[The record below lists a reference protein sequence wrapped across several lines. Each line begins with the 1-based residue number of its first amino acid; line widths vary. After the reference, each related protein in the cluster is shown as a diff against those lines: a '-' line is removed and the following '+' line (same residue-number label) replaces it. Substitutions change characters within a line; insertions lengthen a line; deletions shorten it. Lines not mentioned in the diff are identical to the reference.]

1 MDPVSAIG
9 LASGI
14 LTFVE
19 AGLKL
24 VKIAYNIHNSLDGVL
39 DDNRHRES
47 VTSEVSKAALRLEVV
62 GNARLTPQQESLSD
76 LAKKCKAT
84 STDLVKALNQV
95 KPKQSSSNPFKSL
108 RYAIKAEIK
117 AKDITELENRLKDYR
132 DQLTLALVDFSR
144 VQSAGGFS
152 ELISLAKGNEATLKS
167 LTQTMEHLRQSQLS
181 TPDSI
186 ASTQAY
192 SQFQRLL
199 MVDDET
205 RRSIYQDHILESLKF
220 DEMHQRFD
228 AVHSAHED
236 TFRWIYEPA
245 EVIEEDNGLSY
256 EERIRQEA
264 LKMQLESRERFIG
277 WLLSQDS
284 STPIFHISGKLG
296 SGKSTLMKFLCSH
309 QKTEDALTEWAGA
322 KKLAFTSFFFW
333 RNGSKAQKS
342 LDGLCR
348 SILHD
353 VLRER
358 PDLILEVFPSQW
370 SQTKQTPWKVE
381 NRQRIPSS
389 VIKNALERL
398 LQNRKLYQQH
408 KFCIFIDGLD
418 EFEPGVQDG
427 LDYIDLVNVLRK
439 WTAHADGNL
448 KLCLSSREEGVF
460 MDEYESDP
468 GFRLQYLTRF
478 DMRSYVR
485 RRLTDLKDEDLKGE
499 FAAEIPRK
507 SSGIFLWTYLV
518 VKMIRNKMT
527 HKASSETLRKYLN
540 TLPRGLESLFYHIF
554 QQLEP
559 NDARKT
565 LRIIDSLQTAKSNNI
580 ELPLLAFSLLDRYDN
595 DSEFSLR
602 NGLED
607 ETIPDEGILQ
617 AQLRGA
623 CGGLI
628 ECHEGTQLERLQVL
642 EFVHRSVPDMFY
654 NDTENPQ
661 LSEQMEVALDGTNT
675 IDVVSH
681 LCFATFRLSR
691 QTGTSDIER
700 TFFNNMRLA
709 ALSGHTDYI
718 QWKILNDAKAMNN
731 STKRALVGQSIL
743 TSKHWELFFQNDIF
757 TMDPTI
763 PLIPVVHTQDLSDD
777 DLTGSDSCSLSAW
790 QFYLTYVILRLNYQQ
805 STLPENLVNV
815 IDRFLR
821 RGADPYCRILVAFEE
836 TRVSMTIC
844 FRESKTYHAVPRTS
858 SNFLCGYRIKGI
870 IERCLKL
877 RGDPLVDWDKEFT
890 QEFLFREWI
899 AFELGHHFDSLSFF
913 TSSATM
919 RYNNVMKPR
928 LQNNDRC
935 LYNDNPLSPVYARSR
950 SERARAPTPIQH
962 NGHIYDL
969 IGVNSHQQLILR
981 DQCALHLDIRIE
993 CFAGRAVILDG
1004 EPWQVDY
1011 LEAIPDPLDF
1021 TKPPRRVLHLK
1032 RWTEKGQIQKAIDE
1046 PDNLRAI
1053 FPGSR
1058 GKHTLGPIKHGIRI
1072 QKPLL
1077 PGTTFEARLRGR
1089 ELYGPFQ
1096 IEAKKDGQ
1104 LVAKHVLDGFCLIKF
1119 TIEPHE
1125 IAPSYVRV
1133 NCPDFGGCFDI
1144 DAFLYCE
1151 DKLRCRATSVKA
1163 IKAMRL
1169 PTSDR
1174 DPMFGTLSRGP
1185 VPLLTNGLDHL
1196 IVFEKFIRDCTVPSP
1211 NTPQQR
1217 RLTILNLSMCDQG
1230 DAKIHNPDAIMSVVD
1245 TLACK
1250 EYVKLLERNRIHI
1263 DMFTGVD
1270 GPTRQV
1276 VHAKAIVIDDRT
1288 LFSTGAIVDT
1298 KPINKADFSIELPP
1312 MAAEAFQVYMQEAIP
1327 GGVSNER
1334 RAHLGSQLASLGVII
1349 NDPIASLTYI
1359 SRAQH
1364 TLLRGAR
1371 RDLLV
1376 SVSELVDPKITK
1388 LLVRRAANGVT
1399 VTIQV
1404 REIDAV
1410 SSRILTQATRRYGKR
1425 LSVEDVSWWEP
1436 RPHYNA
1442 IIADD
1447 SLAYLGTSYFWPT
1460 QRNMI
1465 HQGRSLE
1472 NGVLL
1477 EGEAVKVLREQLD
1490 ELRDLFT
1497 KHFLQYWRRLS
1508 HWPSIVSSGRE
1519 SSYPAAGMVHET
1531 IILPLRLCRPDEV
1544 TCRPQH
1550 TLLFKRRRKCYK
1562 DQQGYWHGC
1571 VCSVIA
1577 VSAFQNNR
1585 DETSDREARAQSH
1598 MVSIQ
1603 REMMSEDVGSAETR
1617 ALFCYVAST
1626 IDHGW
1631 LLQLIAKRSGHNRLR
1646 ISSSSVT
1653 FTGGFQVKAVDKM
1666 DIMRGRK
1673 GQY

>member
-167 LTQTMEHLRQSQLS
+167 LTQAMEHLRQSQLS
-181 TPDSI
+181 TPGSI

-205 RRSIYQDHILESLKF
+205 RRAIYQDHILESLKF

-236 TFRWIYEPA
+236 TFRWMYEPA

-264 LKMQLESRERFIG
+264 LKCDPQMQLESRERFIG

-485 RRLTDLKDEDLKGE
+485 SRLTDLKDEDLKGE

-540 TLPRGLESLFYHIF
+540 TLPRSLESLFYHIF

-565 LRIIDSLQTAKSNNI
+565 LRIIDSLQTAKLNNI

-607 ETIPDEGILQ
+607 ETIPDEGILR

-691 QTGTSDIER
+691 QTGTSDIERSTCQSIVLMRFQEKIDKPPYHFIENIGLWVDDGWLDDNQAKWLYFVATVTRIQHIKPYQSAAIVRHEIR

-777 DLTGSDSCSLSAW
+777 DLTGSDSCSLSPPFPRAW
-790 QFYLTYVILRLNYQQ
+790 
-805 STLPENLVNV
+805 
-815 IDRFLR
+815 
-821 RGADPYCRILVAFEE
+821 
-836 TRVSMTIC
+836 
-844 FRESKTYHAVPRTS
+844 
-858 SNFLCGYRIKGI
+858 
-870 IERCLKL
+870 
-877 RGDPLVDWDKEFT
+877 
-890 QEFLFREWI
+890 
-899 AFELGHHFDSLSFF
+899 
-913 TSSATM
+913 
-919 RYNNVMKPR
+919 
-928 LQNNDRC
+928 
-935 LYNDNPLSPVYARSR
+935 
-950 SERARAPTPIQH
+950 
-962 NGHIYDL
+962 
-969 IGVNSHQQLILR
+969 
-981 DQCALHLDIRIE
+981 
-993 CFAGRAVILDG
+993 
-1004 EPWQVDY
+1004 
-1011 LEAIPDPLDF
+1011 
-1021 TKPPRRVLHLK
+1021 
-1032 RWTEKGQIQKAIDE
+1032 
-1046 PDNLRAI
+1046 
-1053 FPGSR
+1053 
-1058 GKHTLGPIKHGIRI
+1058 
-1072 QKPLL
+1072 
-1077 PGTTFEARLRGR
+1077 
-1089 ELYGPFQ
+1089 
-1096 IEAKKDGQ
+1096 
-1104 LVAKHVLDGFCLIKF
+1104 
-1119 TIEPHE
+1119 
-1125 IAPSYVRV
+1125 
-1133 NCPDFGGCFDI
+1133 
-1144 DAFLYCE
+1144 
-1151 DKLRCRATSVKA
+1151 
-1163 IKAMRL
+1163 
-1169 PTSDR
+1169 
-1174 DPMFGTLSRGP
+1174 
-1185 VPLLTNGLDHL
+1185 
-1196 IVFEKFIRDCTVPSP
+1196 
-1211 NTPQQR
+1211 
-1217 RLTILNLSMCDQG
+1217 
-1230 DAKIHNPDAIMSVVD
+1230 
-1245 TLACK
+1245 
-1250 EYVKLLERNRIHI
+1250 
-1263 DMFTGVD
+1263 
-1270 GPTRQV
+1270 
-1276 VHAKAIVIDDRT
+1276 
-1288 LFSTGAIVDT
+1288 
-1298 KPINKADFSIELPP
+1298 
-1312 MAAEAFQVYMQEAIP
+1312 
-1327 GGVSNER
+1327 
-1334 RAHLGSQLASLGVII
+1334 
-1349 NDPIASLTYI
+1349 
-1359 SRAQH
+1359 
-1364 TLLRGAR
+1364 
-1371 RDLLV
+1371 
-1376 SVSELVDPKITK
+1376 
-1388 LLVRRAANGVT
+1388 
-1399 VTIQV
+1399 
-1404 REIDAV
+1404 
-1410 SSRILTQATRRYGKR
+1410 
-1425 LSVEDVSWWEP
+1425 
-1436 RPHYNA
+1436 
-1442 IIADD
+1442 
-1447 SLAYLGTSYFWPT
+1447 
-1460 QRNMI
+1460 
-1465 HQGRSLE
+1465 
-1472 NGVLL
+1472 
-1477 EGEAVKVLREQLD
+1477 
-1490 ELRDLFT
+1490 
-1497 KHFLQYWRRLS
+1497 
-1508 HWPSIVSSGRE
+1508 
-1519 SSYPAAGMVHET
+1519 
-1531 IILPLRLCRPDEV
+1531 
-1544 TCRPQH
+1544 
-1550 TLLFKRRRKCYK
+1550 
-1562 DQQGYWHGC
+1562 
-1571 VCSVIA
+1571 
-1577 VSAFQNNR
+1577 
-1585 DETSDREARAQSH
+1585 
-1598 MVSIQ
+1598 
-1603 REMMSEDVGSAETR
+1603 
-1617 ALFCYVAST
+1617 
-1626 IDHGW
+1626 
-1631 LLQLIAKRSGHNRLR
+1631 
-1646 ISSSSVT
+1646 
-1653 FTGGFQVKAVDKM
+1653 
-1666 DIMRGRK
+1666 
-1673 GQY
+1673 

>member
-24 VKIAYNIHNSLDGVL
+24 VKIAYNIHNSLDGIL

-47 VTSEVSKAALRLEVV
+47 VTNEVSKAALRLEVA
-62 GNARLTPQQESLSD
+62 GNASLTPEQESLWD

-84 STDLVKALNQV
+84 STELVKALNEV

-108 RYAIKAEIK
+108 RYAVKANVK
-117 AKDITELENRLKDYR
+117 AKDINGLENKLKDYR
-132 DQLTLALVDFSR
+132 DQLILALVELSR
-144 VQSAGGFS
+144 VEAADGFS
-152 ELISLAKGNEATLKS
+152 ELISLAKDNEATLKR
-167 LTQTMEHLRQSQLS
+167 LTQAIEHLRHSQLS
-181 TPDSI
+181 APDSI
-186 ASTQAY
+186 SNTQACT
-192 SQFQRLL
+192 QFQRLL

-205 RRSIYQDHILESLKF
+205 RRSMYQDFILESLKF
-220 DEMHQRFD
+220 NEMHQRFE
-228 AVHSAHED
+228 AVHGAHED
-236 TFRWIYEPA
+236 TFKWIYEP
-245 EVIEEDNGLSY
+245 IETIEKDDYLSLKDDNWSDVEEHDLTY
-256 EERIRQEA
+256 EERIQREA
-264 LKMQLESRERFIG
+264 LKCAPQMQLKSRERFLG
-277 WLLSQDS
+277 WLVSEES
-284 STPIFHISGKLG
+284 SSPIFHISGKLG

-309 QKTEDALTEWAGA
+309 QKTEEILTKWAGT

-333 RNGSKAQKS
+333 RNGSKPQKS

-348 SILHD
+348 SMLHD
-353 VLRER
+353 VLRKR
-358 PDLILEVFPSQW
+358 PDLIPEVFPGHWNQA
-370 SQTKQTPWKVE
+370 KQTPWKVD
-381 NRQRIPSS
+381 NRQEIPSS

-398 LQNRKLYQQH
+398 LQNDKLYQQH

-427 LDYIDLVNVLRK
+427 LDYIDLVNVLRQ
-439 WTAHADGNL
+439 WTIHADGNL

-468 GFRLQYLTRF
+468 SFRLQDLTRF
-478 DMRSYVR
+478 DMQIYVR
-485 RRLTDLKDEDLKGE
+485 SRLSNLKDEGLKSDL
-499 FAAEIPRK
+499 ATEIPEK

-518 VKMIRNKMT
+518 VKTIRNKMT
-527 HKASSETLRKYLN
+527 HKVTSEALRKHLK
-540 TLPRGLESLFYHIF
+540 TLPRGLESLFHHILR
-554 QQLEP
+554 QLEP
-559 NDARKT
+559 DDERKT
-565 LRIIDSLQTAKSNNI
+565 FRIIDSLQTAKSNHL
-580 ELPLLAFSLLDRYDN
+580 ELPLLAFSLLDEYDK
-595 DSEFSLR
+595 DLEFSLR
-602 NGLED
+602 DGLED
-607 ETIPDEGILQ
+607 EPIPDEELLQ

-628 ECHEGTQLERLQVL
+628 ECHEGTQYERLQVL

-654 NDTENPQ
+654 KDTERSE
-661 LSEQMEVALDGTNT
+661 LSVQMEIALGDTDT

-681 LCFATFRLSR
+681 VCFATFRLSGQKGTENTERLDKPPYSFLEYIGSWANDGWLDDSHAKWQCFLPNLPWAPYLYIRPYGAAPIGDNNPR
-691 QTGTSDIER
+691 QLL
-700 TFFNNMRLA
+700 NNMCLA
-709 ALSGHTDYI
+709 ALSGHIDYMEWEI
-718 QWKILNDAKAMNN
+718 MNDANALNN
-731 STKRALVGQSIL
+731 PAKRALV
-743 TSKHWELFFQNDIF
+743 
-757 TMDPTI
+757 
-763 PLIPVVHTQDLSDD
+763 
-777 DLTGSDSCSLSAW
+777 
-790 QFYLTYVILRLNYQQ
+790 
-805 STLPENLVNV
+805 
-815 IDRFLR
+815 
-821 RGADPYCRILVAFEE
+821 
-836 TRVSMTIC
+836 
-844 FRESKTYHAVPRTS
+844 
-858 SNFLCGYRIKGI
+858 
-870 IERCLKL
+870 
-877 RGDPLVDWDKEFT
+877 VDWDKGFT
-890 QEFLFREWI
+890 EEFLFREWI
-899 AFELGHHFDSLSFF
+899 AFTDWPNRDTLLELLDF
-913 TSSATM
+913 
-919 RYNNVMKPR
+919 
-928 LQNNDRC
+928 
-935 LYNDNPLSPVYARSR
+935 
-950 SERARAPTPIQH
+950 
-962 NGHIYDL
+962 
-969 IGVNSHQQLILR
+969 GVNSHQQLILR

-993 CFAGRAVILDG
+993 CFAGRAAIWDG
-1004 EPWQVDY
+1004 VPWQVDY
-1011 LEAIPDPLDF
+1011 LEAIPDPLNF

-1058 GKHTLGPIKHGIRI
+1058 GKHMLGPIKHGIVRMIPTASRQRI

-1077 PGTTFEARLRGR
+1077 PGITFEARLRGR

-1104 LVAKHVLDGFCLIKF
+1104 LVAKPVLDGFCLITF

-1133 NCPDFGGCFDI
+1133 NCPDFGSCFDI

-1163 IKAMRL
+1163 IRAMRL

-1196 IVFEKFIRDCTVPSP
+1196 VVFEKFIRDCTIPSP
-1211 NTPQQR
+1211 KTPQQR

-1230 DAKIHNPDAIMSVVD
+1230 DAKIVVDALIDFREQNPDAIMSVVVSKLGPTIYQD
-1245 TLACK
+1245 TPACR

-1298 KPINKADFSIELPP
+1298 KPIDKADFSIELPP
-1312 MAAEAFQVYMQEAIP
+1312 TAAKAFQVYMQEAIL

-1447 SLAYLGTSYFWPT
+1447 SFAYLGTSYFWPT

-1490 ELRDLFT
+1490 DLRDRACNNSD
-1497 KHFLQYWRRLS
+1497 KS
-1508 HWPSIVSSGRE
+1508 DS
-1519 SSYPAAGMVHET
+1519 
-1531 IILPLRLCRPDEV
+1531 D
-1544 TCRPQH
+1544 
-1550 TLLFKRRRKCYK
+1550 
-1562 DQQGYWHGC
+1562 
-1571 VCSVIA
+1571 IA
-1577 VSAFQNNR
+1577 
-1585 DETSDREARAQSH
+1585 
-1598 MVSIQ
+1598 
-1603 REMMSEDVGSAETR
+1603 
-1617 ALFCYVAST
+1617 
-1626 IDHGW
+1626 
-1631 LLQLIAKRSGHNRLR
+1631 
-1646 ISSSSVT
+1646 
-1653 FTGGFQVKAVDKM
+1653 
-1666 DIMRGRK
+1666 
-1673 GQY
+1673 

>member
-39 DDNRHRES
+39 DDNRHCEN
-47 VTSEVSKAALRLEVV
+47 VTSEVSKAALRLEVAD
-62 GNARLTPQQESLSD
+62 NARLTPEQESLSD
-76 LAKKCKAT
+76 LARKCKAT

-95 KPKQSSSNPFKSL
+95 KPKQSSSNPFKLL
-108 RYAIKAEIK
+108 RYAVKAEIK
-117 AKDITELENRLKDYR
+117 AKDISELENQLKDYR
-132 DQLTLALVDFSR
+132 DQLILALVEFSR
-144 VQSAGGFS
+144 
-152 ELISLAKGNEATLKS
+152 
-167 LTQTMEHLRQSQLS
+167 LTQAIEHLRHSQLS
-181 TPDSI
+181 APDSI
-186 ASTQAY
+186 FNTQACI
-192 SQFQRLL
+192 QFQRLL

-205 RRSIYQDHILESLKF
+205 RRSMYQDFILESLKF

-236 TFRWIYEPA
+236 TFKWIYEP
-245 EVIEEDNGLSY
+245 IETIEKDDYLSLKDDNWFDVEEHDLTY
-256 EERIRQEA
+256 EERIQREA
-264 LKMQLESRERFIG
+264 LKMQLKSRERFLG
-277 WLLSQDS
+277 WLVSEES
-284 STPIFHISGKLG
+284 SSPIFHISGKLG

-309 QKTEDALTEWAGA
+309 QKTEEILTKWAGA

-333 RNGSKAQKS
+333 RNGSKPQKS

-348 SILHD
+348 SMLHD
-353 VLRER
+353 VLRKR
-358 PDLILEVFPSQW
+358 PDLIHEVFPGHWNQA
-370 SQTKQTPWKVE
+370 KQTPWKVD
-381 NRQRIPSS
+381 NRQEISS
-389 VIKNALERL
+389 PVIKNALERL
-398 LQNRKLYQQH
+398 LQNDKLYQQH

-427 LDYIDLVNVLRK
+427 LDYIDLVNVLRQ
-439 WTAHADGNL
+439 WTIHADGNL

-468 GFRLQYLTRF
+468 GFRLQDLTRF
-478 DMRSYVR
+478 DMQIYVR
-485 RRLTDLKDEDLKGE
+485 SRLSNLKDEGLKSDL
-499 FAAEIPRK
+499 ATEIPEK

-518 VKMIRNKMT
+518 VKTIRNKMT
-527 HKASSETLRKYLN
+527 HKVTSESLRKHLK
-540 TLPRGLESLFYHIF
+540 TLPRGLESLFHHILR
-554 QQLEP
+554 QLEP
-559 NDARKT
+559 DDERKT
-565 LRIIDSLQTAKSNNI
+565 FRIIDSLQTAKSNHL
-580 ELPLLAFSLLDRYDN
+580 ELPLLAFSLLDEYDK
-595 DSEFSLR
+595 DLEFSLR
-602 NGLED
+602 DGLED
-607 ETIPDEGILQ
+607 EPIPDEELLQ

-628 ECHEGTQLERLQVL
+628 ECHEGRQYERLQVL

-654 NDTENPQ
+654 KDTERSE
-661 LSEQMEVALDGTNT
+661 LSVQMKIALGDTDT

-681 LCFATFRLSR
+681 VCFATFRLSG
-691 QTGTSDIER
+691 QKGTENTER
-700 TFFNNMRLA
+700 FA
-709 ALSGHTDYI
+709 SLSGHIDYME
-718 QWKILNDAKAMNN
+718 WKIMNDANVLNN
-731 STKRALVGQSIL
+731 SAKRALVGQFL
-743 TSKHWELFFQNDIF
+743 LMSKHWEIFFEKSIF

-763 PLIPVVHTQDLSDD
+763 PLIPATILQDWSNDNWVVPDPVT
-777 DLTGSDSCSLSAW
+777 LSAW
-790 QFYLTYVILRLNYQQ
+790 QFFLTYIILNFQWYFYG
-805 STLPENLVNV
+805 LVDDHGNV
-815 IDRFLR
+815 IERFLKQ
-821 RGADPYCRILVAFEE
+821 GADPYCRILVVYEE

-844 FRESKTYHAVPRTS
+844 FREWKTCHVVPSHS
-858 SNFLCGYRIKGI
+858 SVLVFGPVVKEV
-870 IERCLKL
+870 IERCLTL
-877 RGDPLVDWDKEFT
+877 RRKPLVDWDKGFT
-890 QEFLFREWI
+890 EEFLFREWI
-899 AFELGHHFDSLSFF
+899 AFTDWPNRDTLLEFLDS
-913 TSSATM
+913 TM
-919 RYNNVMKPR
+919 RYNNVIKPR
-928 LQNNDRC
+928 LPSNNRC
-935 LYNDNPLSPVYARSR
+935 LYNDSPLSKWQLDSLDPLSPVYARSR
-950 SERARAPTPIQH
+950 RERARAPTPIEH

-969 IGVNSHQQLILR
+969 VGVNSRQQLILR
-981 DQCALHLDIRIE
+981 DQCALHLDICIE
-993 CFAGRAVILDG
+993 CFAGRAAIWDG
-1004 EPWQVDY
+1004 VPWQVDY
-1011 LEAIPDPLDF
+1011 LEAIPDPLNF

-1032 RWTEKGQIQKAIDE
+1032 RWTEKGQIKKVIDE

-1053 FPGSR
+1053 FPGSK
-1058 GKHTLGPIKHGIRI
+1058 GKHMLGPIKHGIVRMIPTASRQRI
-1072 QKPLL
+1072 HKPLL
-1077 PGTTFEARLRGR
+1077 PGITFEARLRGR

-1119 TIEPHE
+1119 TIEPHQ

-1163 IKAMRL
+1163 IRAMRL

-1196 IVFEKFIRDCTVPSP
+1196 VVFEKFIRDCTIPSP
-1211 NTPQQR
+1211 KTPQQR

-1230 DAKIHNPDAIMSVVD
+1230 DAKIVVDALIDFREQKPDAIMSVVVSKLGPTIYQD
-1245 TLACK
+1245 TPACR

-1298 KPINKADFSIELPP
+1298 KPIDKADFSIELPP
-1312 MAAEAFQVYMQEAIP
+1312 TAAKAFQVYMQEAIL

-1490 ELRDLFT
+1490 DLRG
-1497 KHFLQYWRRLS
+1497 R
-1508 HWPSIVSSGRE
+1508 RE

-1550 TLLFKRRRKCYK
+1550 TLLFKRRRK
-1562 DQQGYWHGC
+1562 
-1571 VCSVIA
+1571 
-1577 VSAFQNNR
+1577 
-1585 DETSDREARAQSH
+1585 
-1598 MVSIQ
+1598 
-1603 REMMSEDVGSAETR
+1603 
-1617 ALFCYVAST
+1617 
-1626 IDHGW
+1626 
-1631 LLQLIAKRSGHNRLR
+1631 
-1646 ISSSSVT
+1646 
-1653 FTGGFQVKAVDKM
+1653 
-1666 DIMRGRK
+1666 
-1673 GQY
+1673 

>member
-24 VKIAYNIHNSLDGVL
+24 VKIAYNIHNSLDGLL

-47 VTSEVSKAALRLEVV
+47 VTSEVSKAALRLEVA
-62 GNARLTPQQESLSD
+62 GNARLTPEQESLSD
-76 LAKKCKAT
+76 LARKCKAT

-95 KPKQSSSNPFKSL
+95 QPKQSSSNPFKLL
-108 RYAIKAEIK
+108 RYAVKAEIK
-117 AKDITELENRLKDYR
+117 AKDISELENRLKDYR
-132 DQLTLALVDFSR
+132 DQLTLTLVDFSR
-144 VQSAGGFS
+144 VQSAGGFN

-167 LTQTMEHLRQSQLS
+167 MTQAIEHLRQSQLS
-181 TPDSI
+181 APDSI
-186 ASTQAY
+186 ANTQAF

-199 MVDDET
+199 MVDEET
-205 RRSIYQDHILESLKF
+205 HGAIYQDRILKSLKF
-220 DEMHQRFD
+220 GEMQQRFD

-236 TFRWIYEPA
+236 TFKWIYETT
-245 EVIEEDNGLSY
+245 EVIKEDGD
-256 EERIRQEA
+256 
-264 LKMQLESRERFIG
+264 F
-277 WLLSQDS
+277 
-284 STPIFHISGKLG
+284 
-296 SGKSTLMKFLCSH
+296 FLCSH
-309 QKTEDALTEWAGA
+309 HKTEDALIKWAGA

-358 PDLILEVFPSQW
+358 LDLIPEVFPGQW
-370 SQTKQTPWKVE
+370 SQAKQGPWRVE
-381 NRQRIPSS
+381 NRQEIPSS
-389 VIKNALERL
+389 VIKGALERL
-398 LQNRKLYQQH
+398 LQNKKLYQQH
-408 KFCIFIDGLD
+408 RFCIFIDGLD

-427 LDYIDLVNVLRK
+427 LDYIDLVNVLRQ
-439 WTAHADGNL
+439 WTIHADGNL

-460 MDEYESDP
+460 MDEYASEPS
-468 GFRLQYLTRF
+468 FRLQDLTRF
-478 DMRSYVR
+478 DMQNYVR
-485 RRLTDLKDEDLKGE
+485 SRLSNLKDENLKSDL
-499 FAAEIPRK
+499 ATEIPGK

-518 VKMIRNKMT
+518 VKTIRNKMT
-527 HKASSETLRKYLN
+527 HRATSETLRKHLN
-540 TLPRGLESLFYHIF
+540 TLPRGLEALFHHIL
-554 QQLEP
+554 QQLERD
-559 NDARKT
+559 DARKT
-565 LRIIDSLQTAKSNNI
+565 LRIIDSLQTAKSNYI
-580 ELPLLAFSLLDRYDN
+580 EMPLLAFPPLDRYDK
-595 DSEFSLR
+595 DTEFSLR
-602 NGLED
+602 NGLEH
-607 ETIPDEGILQ
+607 ELIPDEGILQ
-617 AQLRGA
+617 TQLRGA
-623 CGGLI
+623 CGSLI
-628 ECHEGTQLERLQVL
+628 ECHEGKQYERLQIL

-654 NDTENPQ
+654 KDTKGSE
-661 LSEQMEVALDGTNT
+661 LSVQMEAALDGTDT
-675 IDVVSH
+675 IEVVSH
-681 LCFATFRLSR
+681 VCFATLRLSG
-691 QTGTSDIER
+691 QKGTESFGR
-700 TFFNNMRLA
+700 SSS
-709 ALSGHTDYI
+709 LSGHIDYME
-718 QWKILNDAKAMNN
+718 WKILNDANALNN
-731 STKRALVGQSIL
+731 AAKRAFVGQFIL
-743 TSKHWELFFQNDIF
+743 ISKHWEIFFEKSIF
-757 TMDPTI
+757 TMDPRI
-763 PLIPVVHTQDLSDD
+763 PLIPSTTIQDWSNDNWVVPDPVT
-777 DLTGSDSCSLSAW
+777 LSAW
-790 QFYLTYVILRLNYQQ
+790 QFFLTYIILNFSWYVGVVKD
-805 STLPENLVNV
+805 NGNV
-815 IDRFLR
+815 IERFLR
-821 RGADPYCRILVAFEE
+821 QGADPYCRILVAYEE
-836 TRVSMTIC
+836 TRVYMTIC
-844 FRESKTYHAVPRTS
+844 FRESKTCYVIPRDS
-858 SNFLCGYRIKGI
+858 PWILFDYSIREV
-870 IERCLKL
+870 IERCLTL
-877 RGDPLVDWDKEFT
+877 RGKPLVDWDKNFT
-890 QEFLFREWI
+890 EEFLFREWI
-899 AFELGHHFDSLSFF
+899 AFTDWPNRDTLLELLDCNS
-913 TSSATM
+913 TM
-919 RYNNVMKPR
+919 RYNNVIKPR
-928 LQNNDRC
+928 PPSNNRC
-935 LYNDNPLSPVYARSR
+935 LYNDSPLSKWQLDSLDPLSPVYARSR
-950 SERARAPTPIQH
+950 RERARAPTPIEH
-962 NGHIYDL
+962 DGHIYDL
-969 IGVNSHQQLILR
+969 VGVNSHRQLILR

-993 CFAGRAVILDG
+993 CFAGRAAIWDDV
-1004 EPWQVDY
+1004 PWQVDY
-1011 LEAIPDPLDF
+1011 LEAIPDPLNF

-1058 GKHTLGPIKHGIRI
+1058 GKHILGPIKHGIVRMIPTASRQRI

-1077 PGTTFEARLRGR
+1077 PGITFEARLRGR

-1163 IKAMRL
+1163 IRAMRL

-1196 IVFEKFIRDCTVPSP
+1196 VVFEKFIRDCTIASP
-1211 NTPQQR
+1211 KTPQQR

-1230 DAKIHNPDAIMSVVD
+1230 DAKIVVDALIDFREQNPDAIMSVVVSKLGPTIYQD
-1245 TLACK
+1245 TPACR

-1298 KPINKADFSIELPP
+1298 KPIDKADFSTELPP
-1312 MAAEAFQVYMQEAIP
+1312 TAAKAFQVYMQEAIL

-1490 ELRDLFT
+1490 DLRGPFT
-1497 KHFLQYWRRLS
+1497 KHFLQYWGRLS
-1508 HWPSIVSSGRE
+1508 HWPSIISSGRE
-1519 SSYPAAGMVHET
+1519 SSYPAAGMVRIHET

-1550 TLLFKRRRKCYK
+1550 TLLFKRRRK
-1562 DQQGYWHGC
+1562 
-1571 VCSVIA
+1571 
-1577 VSAFQNNR
+1577 
-1585 DETSDREARAQSH
+1585 
-1598 MVSIQ
+1598 
-1603 REMMSEDVGSAETR
+1603 
-1617 ALFCYVAST
+1617 
-1626 IDHGW
+1626 
-1631 LLQLIAKRSGHNRLR
+1631 
-1646 ISSSSVT
+1646 
-1653 FTGGFQVKAVDKM
+1653 
-1666 DIMRGRK
+1666 
-1673 GQY
+1673 